1 MGRDAAASHA
11 QRPAA
16 GDPAL
21 AKKALSIRPPTSA
34 EADAKPRRP
43 GRLHGHASGPSRS
56 ATEGSIDWL
65 ATLLEGRPRQRADVR
80 WRARRGAAHE
90 LWLVIVDASASTRRH
105 NALSE
110 AKGVLAHLFD
120 TAYRQ
125 RARLALL
132 TASGQR
138 PGWQA
143 HGLKAGA
150 ALQPWLDGL
159 GAGGGTP
166 LLAALDEA
174 RSWLA
179 RRQRQRPAEQQRCLV
194 LTDGRIKHL
203 SPVSPLGCPTVLID
217 MEKGA
222 IRLGRAVG
230 LAGSLGAD
238 YQRLED
244 LRRC

>member
-1 MGRDAAASHA
+1 
-11 QRPAA
+11 
-16 GDPAL
+16 L
-21 AKKALSIRPPTSA
+21 
-34 EADAKPRRP
+34 
-43 GRLHGHASGPSRS
+43 
-56 ATEGSIDWL
+56 
-65 ATLLEGRPRQRADVR
+65 R
-80 WRARRGAAHE
+80 WQVRRGAAHE

-110 AKGVLAHLFD
+110 AKGVLAQVFD
-120 TAYRQ
+120 NAYRQ

-174 RSWLA
+174 RAWLV
-179 RRQRQRPAEQQRCLV
+179 RRQRQRPAERQRCLV

-203 SPVSPLGCPTVLID
+203 SPVTPLGCPTLLID

-230 LAGSLGAD
+230 LAGALGAD
-238 YQRLED
+238 YQVLDTLNRL
-244 LRRC
+244 